1 MESIVSLPS
10 ALSLGVLLVFL
21 FYNRAR
27 KIIPSRLDVR
37 RAPRSQEG
45 LVCVHG
51 SDLYNHTEGVEYV
64 PLETGTCPC

>member
-1 MESIVSLPS
+1 MERIVSPAS

-21 FYNRAR
+21 FYNQAR
-27 KIIPSRLDVR
+27 KIIPSRLDVS

-51 SDLYNHTEGVEYV
+51 SDLYQDAEGVE
-64 PLETGTCPC
+64 